1 MREEGAGMQRQ
12 ECENEGEIY
21 VDDYLS
27 EREEDSCVIENRA
40 FY

>member
-12 ECENEGEIY
+12 GCENEGE
-21 VDDYLS
+21 VDVDGYIR
-27 EREEDSCVIENRA
+27 ERGGSCVIENRA